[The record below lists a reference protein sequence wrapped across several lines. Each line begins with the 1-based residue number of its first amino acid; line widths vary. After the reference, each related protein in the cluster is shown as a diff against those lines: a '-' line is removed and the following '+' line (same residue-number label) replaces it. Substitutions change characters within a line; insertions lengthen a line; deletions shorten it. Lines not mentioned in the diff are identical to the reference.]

1 MSGRAT
7 NPQSWTDLDDVRAAL
22 AASPVEAGRAIRQA
36 REALRWQAFRGP
48 ASAGRAGRELRAI
61 LSGESAI

>member
-7 NPQSWTDLDDVRAAL
+7 SPPSWTDMDDIRAAL
-22 AASPVEAGRAIRQA
+22 EASPVEAARAIRRA
-36 REALRWQAFRGP
+36 RDALRWQTFKGP

-61 LSGESAI
+61 LSGEPL